1 MKKTLA
7 ATLALSLAV
16 GNAGC
21 APHMT
26 KPKAAETAATLAVIA
41 GIVLLASFARCGD
54 CNIGTTGIDD
64 PHVAHPPR

>member
-1 MKKTLA
+1 MKKIIA
-7 ATLALSLAV
+7 SLALATALS
-16 GNAGC
+16 NAGC
-21 APHMT
+21 AHHTT

-41 GIVLLASFARCGD
+41 GLVLLASFASCGD